1 MDNSTG
7 SAFGSLLGF
16 IIILA
21 IYIYYAYSLQVMAK
35 KLGLSNL
42 WMAWVPIANTF
53 LLLQIAGKPMWWFI
67 LFLIPIVN
75 FITLIVVMIAVAKRM
90 DKSAA
95 LGVLVAI
102 IPLFIGLLAFGD
114 SSQSSPVQTPPT
126 SM

>member
-7 SAFGSLLGF
+7 SVFGSLFGF
-16 IIILA
+16 LIFLA
-21 IYIYYAYSLQVMAK
+21 IYVYYAYSLQVMAK

-67 LFLIPIVN
+67 LFLIPFIN
-75 FITLIVVMIAVAKRM
+75 FIVLIVVMIAVSKRM
-90 DKSAA
+90 GKSTA
-95 LGVLVAI
+95 LGVVVAI
-102 IPLFIGLLAFGD
+102 IPLLIGLLAFGE
-114 SSQSSPVQTPPT
+114 SQPSPMQTPPA